1 MASDPKAVSLAYLK
15 ATGEKQWDRL
25 STLLH
30 PDLDFK
36 MPGMHLNKAEFIS
49 SVSKLEPVLLRN
61 DIKKVFVDGDE
72 VCVIYD
78 FVTDTPVGAV
88 PSVEWLKI
96 RDERV
101 RSIWLLFDRQSWPAV
116 LEELARR
123 AARVS

>member
-15 ATGEKQWDRL
+15 ATGEKQWDKL
-25 STLLH
+25 TALLH

-36 MPGMHLNKAEFIS
+36 MPGMNLNKVDFVS
-49 SVSKLEPVLLRN
+49 SVSKLGPILLRN

-96 RDERV
+96 QDAHV
-101 RSIWLLFDRQSWPAV
+101 RSIWLLFDRQPWPAV

-123 AARVS
+123 AGRAS